1 MLTEQSI
8 KILKANG
15 WSENR
20 DIDIDEYRKTLKE
33 KGFISNNYWEEV
45 VKKYG
50 GLYIEYYNP
59 RYMNRR
65 IEGGVELEEAKN
77 DAKGNFDFNIFELLE
92 KDYNVKAYHGIAEMI
107 NKNFLP
113 IGNCNYESISLFIE
127 QNGKVYMFMD
137 GEILDEY
144 ESVDDLLNKEFIR
157 TFAEVIE

>member
-20 DIDIDEYRKTLKE
+20 SIDFERYRKTFKE
-33 KGFISNNYWEEV
+33 KGFIANDYWEEV
-45 VKKYG
+45 VKRYG
-50 GLYIEYYNP
+50 GLYIEYYDP
-59 RYMNRR
+59 SYM
-65 IEGGVELEEAKN
+65 EDMLEIGKTVDEAREK
-77 DAKGNFDFNIFELLE
+77 AKGNFDFNILELLE

-113 IGNCNYESISLFIE
+113 IGNCNYESISLFID